1 MSTDRTSSHENT
13 IRRFLEPA
21 PLLLIISGPSGVGKD
36 TVLDAM
42 RAAGLAFHFVVTST
56 SRPPRPGEVDGEDYV
71 FVSRDEF
78 ERMIAH
84 DELIEYALVYDQY
97 KGIPKK
103 HVRQALASGQDVVMR
118 LDVQGAETVKSLIPE
133 AISVFL
139 IAPSLEI
146 LEQRLRA
153 RRSDTPAQIQTRLDK
168 AQAEMEALAHFDYA
182 VPNRDGQVERAV
194 ADIEAILRAERLRVG
209 RGPIKL

>member
-1 MSTDRTSSHENT
+1 MSTPNIHSYQDP

-42 RAAGLAFHFVVTST
+42 RAAGLPFHFVVTST
-56 SRPPRPGEVDGEDYV
+56 SRPPRPGEIDGEDYV

-78 ERMIAH
+78 ERMIAQ

-97 KGIPKK
+97 KGIPKR
-103 HVRQALASGQDVVMR
+103 HVREALASGQDVVMR
-118 LDVQGAETVKSLIPE
+118 LDVQGAETVKRLVPQ
-133 AISVFL
+133 AIGVFL
-139 IAPSLEI
+139 VAPSMEI
-146 LEQRLRA
+146 LERRLRA
-153 RRSDTPAQIQTRLDK
+153 RRSDTPEQIQVRLAK
-168 AQAEMEALAHFDYA
+168 ARSEMEALASFDYV

-194 ADIEAILRAERLRVG
+194 ADIQAILQAERLRVG
-209 RGPIKL
+209 RRPIEL